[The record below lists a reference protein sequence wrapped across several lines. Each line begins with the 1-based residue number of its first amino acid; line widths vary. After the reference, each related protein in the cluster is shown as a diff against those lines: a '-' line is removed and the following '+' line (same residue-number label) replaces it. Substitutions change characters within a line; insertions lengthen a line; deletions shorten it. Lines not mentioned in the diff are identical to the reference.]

1 MMVLSWPSAN
11 SPPRTDSPSLD
22 LVIVLLV
29 VLLLVLLDANQVLP
43 GHLDISN
50 KTNKTKSFS

>member
-11 SPPRTDSPSLD
+11 PPPRPDPPSPH

-43 GHLDISN
+43 GHIDISN